1 MQSELAEENKDEQMM
16 KIAIIGSGLI
26 GRAWAVVFAHAGHQV
41 VMQDTDEACLD
52 KLSDTVMQEAAIL
65 HRHGLLADPQSVREK
80 LTITGDLVA
89 ALTGADFIQ
98 ENGPERIE
106 IKRSLFEALDQLAP
120 SNIPIASSTSAI
132 IASQFTEELSGRHRC
147 FVGHPVNPPHLVP
160 LVELCG
166 SPWTSSAILDKAHQI
181 YAECGMVP
189 VRIKSEKQGFV
200 LNRLQGAVLA
210 EALRLLHED
219 VISVEDL
226 DKTMKD
232 GLGMRWAFMGPFETI
247 ELNAPEGAEDY
258 FQRYCGLFRD
268 MAAEPPGQ
276 TVFDPSVTKSI
287 VQNWQTRLGKDDI
300 LRRTAWRNERLAS
313 LSAWKKQRN
322 QEEV

>member
-1 MQSELAEENKDEQMM
+1 
-16 KIAIIGSGLI
+16 
-26 GRAWAVVFAHAGHQV
+26 
-41 VMQDTDEACLD
+41 
-52 KLSDTVMQEAAIL
+52 
-65 HRHGLLADPQSVREK
+65 
-80 LTITGDLVA
+80 
-89 ALTGADFIQ
+89 
-98 ENGPERIE
+98 
-106 IKRSLFEALDQLAP
+106 
-120 SNIPIASSTSAI
+120 
-132 IASQFTEELSGRHRC
+132 
-147 FVGHPVNPPHLVP
+147 
-160 LVELCG
+160 
-166 SPWTSSAILDKAHQI
+166 
-181 YAECGMVP
+181 MVP

-247 ELNAPEGAEDY
+247 ELNAPEGADDY

-287 VQNWQTRLGKDDI
+287 VKTGRQDWVRTIFCGVPRGGTNAWPACRHGKNNVTKK
-300 LRRTAWRNERLAS
+300 RYNVPGEGE
-313 LSAWKKQRN
+313 SAWQKK
-322 QEEV
+322 